1 MKLSFEEKIFRDLT
15 SALQKIEEWKTL
27 GYNVVF
33 TNGCFDLIHRGH
45 VVYLQEARS
54 LGDKLIVGLNSDASV
69 SRLKGPNR
77 PVQSEHGRASVIASM
92 SFVDMV
98 VFFDT
103 ETPHELIKRILPD
116 ILVKGGDYKEDD
128 IVGAKEVREHGG
140 EVKVLSFIEGEST
153 SNIIDKIKSAYA

>member
-1 MKLSFEEKIFRDLT
+1 MKLPFEEKIFT
-15 SALQKIEEWKTL
+15 ETGAAAALAEAWKMQ

-77 PVQSEHGRASVIASM
+77 PIQSELGRASVLASM

-98 VFFDT
+98 VFFDS
-103 ETPHELIKRILPD
+103 ETPLELIRHILPD
-116 ILVKGGDYKEDD
+116 ILVKGGDYNPEN
-128 IVGAKEVREHGG
+128 IIGAKEVIEHGG
-140 EVKVLSFIEGEST
+140 EVRVLSFIEGEST
-153 SNIIDKIKSAYA
+153 SNIIEKIKTT

>member
-1 MKLSFEEKIFRDLT
+1 MKLPFEEKIFT
-15 SALQKIEEWKTL
+15 ETAAAIKQAEAWKML

-69 SRLKGPNR
+69 SRLKGPHR
-77 PVQSEHGRASVIASM
+77 PIQSELGRASVLASM

-98 VFFDT
+98 VFFDS
-103 ETPHELIKRILPD
+103 ETPLELIRKILPD
-116 ILVKGGDYKEDD
+116 VLVKGGDYDPGQ
-128 IVGAKEVREHGG
+128 IIGAKEVIEHGG
-140 EVKVLSFIEGEST
+140 EVSVLSFIEGEST
-153 SNIIDKIKSAYA
+153 SNIIEKIKST